1 MLEGQLAKLL
11 ARNDAA
17 GSHADSGLPN
27 DRVGTRSSHAMSL
40 FWPVR
45 DYPTDQRIHS

>member
-27 DRVGTRSSHAMSL
+27 DRFVGTRPSHAMSL
-40 FWPVR
+40 FWPAPDAR
-45 DYPTDQRIHS
+45 Q